1 MRFPGSVVKAVREAM
16 GPDFPIM
23 VKMNMTDGIKGGIE
37 IEDAVAIAK
46 RFEAVGASGLVP
58 SCGFTSKTPF
68 MMMRGNL
75 PILEFAAADKSFM
88 RKFGLLFF
96 GRFMVSGVPLQ

>member
-1 MRFPGSVVKAVREAM
+1 MRFPAAVVGAVRKAM

-46 RFEAVGASGLVP
+46 RFEAMGASGLVP

-75 PILEFAAADKSFM
+75 PIIEFAGRRQELHAQVRPA
-88 RKFGLLFF
+88 LLWQVH
-96 GRFMVSGVPLQ
+96 VSGVPLQ